1 MASTIKVDTIDTP
14 DGTGNITVSRPLSG
28 SGASLTSLSAANLTG
43 TLPAIDGASL
53 TNISINAKTIHAS
66 YDLSTASGNQDITGF
81 GFSPSALFGW
91 FIINPSD
98 DWGFGFTD
106 FTMSRSLHT
115 TNTTT
120 AVLQGSA
127 GFALF
132 RISSGNDQIA
142 AASTITDGVRLAWTK
157 TGSPTGTGLLYLM
170 GIK

>member
-1 MASTIKVDTIDTP
+1 MFASRRIAILGKKGAPFKVEF
-14 DGTGNITVSRPLSG
+14 DGFDDYIEVSSAYSSLTGNSIG
-28 SGASLTSLSAANLTG
+28 YGYYD
-43 TLPAIDGASL
+43 TLDSPFAISVWV
-53 TNISINAKTIHAS
+53 NAKEQG
-66 YDLSTASGNQDITGF
+66 GNRMFISKGF
-81 GFSPSALFGW
+81 FQQIAGANKG
-91 FIINPSD
+91 
-98 DWGFGFTD
+98 WGFGFTD